1 MLRLLLLALLGASL
15 LVVGCDL
22 QRDHSFRVL
31 KGRLLISNLLR
42 SHGREALWS
51 MRPETRM
58 ARHTDTPTTTHAQ
71 TRGHMCLCQHNYATR
86 ARARNDTGKELRH
99 GTRPFLIHT
108 MTLFIHQLAERRR

>member
-51 MRPETRM
+51 MRPEGDAGST
-58 ARHTDTPTTTHAQ
+58 AKPVSS
-71 TRGHMCLCQHNYATR
+71 
-86 ARARNDTGKELRH
+86 KLRLTQPAL
-99 GTRPFLIHT
+99 GVLR
-108 MTLFIHQLAERRR
+108 

>member
-15 LVVGCDL
+15 LVVGRDL

-51 MRPETRM
+51 MRPETRDEPH
-58 ARHTDTPTTTHAQ
+58 R
-71 TRGHMCLCQHNYATR
+71 RGVRDVAIAHEVPPR
-86 ARARNDTGKELRH
+86 AAD
-99 GTRPFLIHT
+99 
-108 MTLFIHQLAERRR
+108 